1 MKTHQNLK
9 KPQTLQALLALVIP
23 LLLIAVACD
32 LPFGSTPSL
41 QETQAA
47 LGVQSTF
54 DAERAATLNAQQT
67 IIASQ
72 ATQPPPP
79 ADSTVQAQQ
88 ATLSVQQTT
97 IAQQSTQM
105 VQQTPV
111 EPTPEP
117 TLESSP
123 TAEPALSLEPILF
136 TEWKMSAWVV
146 INSGC
151 KIPDMVCWK
160 MMDAKNEDAYLTSR
174 EGVYIDPS
182 WPKPYLVFWNK
193 RDLKN
198 NADLSILSS
207 TGLGGLVGYSN
218 SSVNWKQEAID
229 ISQYKGQTITLQFYA
244 SVWYY
249 FNEWFI
255 QEVQVVPNFTPR

>member
-1 MKTHQNLK
+1 MKTHQNLN
-9 KPQTLQALLALVIP
+9 KPSTLQALLTLVIP
-23 LLLIAVACD
+23 LLLLAVACD

-67 IIASQ
+67 AIAAQPTQ
-72 ATQPPPP
+72 APP

-88 ATLSVQQTT
+88 ATLSAQQTT

-105 VQQTPV
+105 AQQTAE

-123 TAEPALSLEPILF
+123 TAEPAASLEPILI
-136 TEWKMSAWVV
+136 TEWKMSAWVT

-151 KIPDMVCWK
+151 KFPDMVCWK
-160 MMDAKNEDAYLTSR
+160 MMDAKNEDAYLTSK
-174 EGVYIDPS
+174 EGVYIDPT
-182 WPKPYLVFWNK
+182 WPNPYLVFWNM
-193 RDLKN
+193 RDLRN

-207 TGLGGLVGYSN
+207 TGLGGMVNYSS
-218 SSVNWKQEAID
+218 SSVNWKQETIN

-249 FNEWFI
+249 YNEWLI
-255 QEVQVVPNFTPR
+255 QEVQIVPDFTSR